1 MGSSSRFHGLT
12 KIGIRRPKSNVNKR
26 LRKAKL
32 SVRKKTVNEA
42 LRAALKKV
50 PEIS

>member
-1 MGSSSRFHGLT
+1 MGARSKFHGLT

-32 SVRKKTVNEA
+32 NAKKKTVNQA
-42 LRAALKKV
+42 LRAVLKKV
-50 PEIS
+50 PEVS